1 MGHKII
7 IIDDSRLERKLLAA
21 YLRPHDYEI
30 IEIDEGLGAIEA
42 VRSIQPDLVLLD
54 LIMSGITGLEICS
67 ELKKAEDLRL
77 VPVIMVTAYGDKQS
91 RIKGLEAGADDFL
104 IKPVDR
110 AELVARVKSLL
121 KVKAYH
127 EYARLKDY
135 YNNLESAVSEKTS
148 QLEKALNKIK
158 ETNASLTQAYL
169 DTLYRLSVAAEYR
182 DDDTAGHIKRISNY
196 SLAICRSLGL
206 PSSLSE
212 MISTASSLHD
222 VGKIGIPDYVLLKPG
237 KLNEKEWH
245 IMQKHTIIGANILK
259 GSDNK
264 ILQVGEQIAL
274 SHHEKFDGTGY
285 PFGLSGQK
293 IPLTGRIIA
302 VADVFDG
309 LTSKRVYKPVF
320 SNEEAVKIIQESTGS
335 HFDPEICNAFFK
347 AFDEILDIQEKFKE
361 EDFNCSLLHKINVH
375 KKRY

>member
-77 VPVIMVTAYGDKQS
+77 IPVIMVTAYGDKQS

-158 ETNASLTQAYL
+158 ETNASL
-169 DTLYRLSVAAEYR
+169 
-182 DDDTAGHIKRISNY
+182 
-196 SLAICRSLGL
+196 
-206 PSSLSE
+206 
-212 MISTASSLHD
+212 
-222 VGKIGIPDYVLLKPG
+222 
-237 KLNEKEWH
+237 
-245 IMQKHTIIGANILK
+245 
-259 GSDNK
+259 
-264 ILQVGEQIAL
+264 
-274 SHHEKFDGTGY
+274 
-285 PFGLSGQK
+285 
-293 IPLTGRIIA
+293 
-302 VADVFDG
+302 
-309 LTSKRVYKPVF
+309 
-320 SNEEAVKIIQESTGS
+320 
-335 HFDPEICNAFFK
+335 
-347 AFDEILDIQEKFKE
+347 
-361 EDFNCSLLHKINVH
+361 
-375 KKRY
+375 